1 MWTMCD
7 NVVHHHHHLF
17 PVNQHTFVTLH
28 GGYNHLCAGYL
39 FALDASLVLPRDD
52 LLLVTGVKQ

>member
-1 MWTMCD
+1 MLAYYLGCPTYIFLNCY
-7 NVVHHHHHLF
+7 
-17 PVNQHTFVTLH
+17 QHTFVTLH